1 MWSLNV
7 CIEKTTCWRPLLTTK
22 LERPATETFI
32 TPCILLLW
40 GLSNTLHSSPTDLLL
55 QVQRDKRL
63 PLSSWESGFHYDG
76 SRLNNPREVGRF
88 LLALPD
94 AYARTPKISP
104 TMEASRVVP
113 TSDSPGFL
121 VIGRFEDER
130 WLYLQDARY
139 MIWVQFVVR
148 WCRVPTQLALSS
160 WYRRAYTKSPILKIR
175 TFACR
180 SCVVFCLVCMVV
192 SFLPTAGLMRW
203 RRVFSCLFINSSDGT
218 MPIVECGVIR

>member
-40 GLSNTLHSSPTDLLL
+40 GLSNTPHSSPTDL
-55 QVQRDKRL
+55 QVQPDKRL
-63 PLSSWESGFHYDG
+63 PLSSWASGFHYDG
-76 SRLNNPREVGRF
+76 SRLTNPREFGRF

-113 TSDSPGFL
+113 TSDSMWRRKMALSSRRTVYDMGPVF
-121 VIGRFEDER
+121 
-130 WLYLQDARY
+130 
-139 MIWVQFVVR
+139 VR

-180 SCVVFCLVCMVV
+180 SCVVFCLVCMVMT
-192 SFLPTAGLMRW
+192 FLPISVLMRYDAKTCLQLSLHQQF
-203 RRVFSCLFINSSDGT
+203 RRDNARLWMLRDPV
-218 MPIVECGVIR
+218 VEDEVW